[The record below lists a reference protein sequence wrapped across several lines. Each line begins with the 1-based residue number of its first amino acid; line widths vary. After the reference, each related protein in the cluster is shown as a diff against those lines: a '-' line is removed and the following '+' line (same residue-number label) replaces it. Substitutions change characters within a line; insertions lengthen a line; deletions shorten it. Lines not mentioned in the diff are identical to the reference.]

1 MYNDLKIAISEAIG
15 LSKDALHIHLG
26 LAIFVALILVL
37 RKSPASLVPWLGLL
51 AFELVN
57 ELIDAFHWR
66 NGELDIDFPGAL
78 KDIGNTM
85 FWPTVV
91 VVAFRIYAVR
101 ARRQPQ

>member
-1 MYNDLKIAISEAIG
+1 MYNSIKTGISDFIG
-15 LSKDALHIHLG
+15 LSKDALHIHVG

-37 RKSPASLVPWLGLL
+37 RKSPGSLLPWLGLL

-57 ELIDAFHWR
+57 ELVDAFHWR
-66 NGELDIDFPGAL
+66 TGELDIDLPGAL

-91 VVAFRIYAVR
+91 LVAFRVYALR
-101 ARRQPQ
+101 ARKQPQ